1 MNFLNKISPL
11 KHNVIVSTITTLSG
25 QTLLILTGIIAAR
38 SLGPE
43 GRGHLALLMLFPT
56 IISQIVLLGLPR
68 SVIHFVAKDAN
79 TAHEVI
85 NEIKIIIGI
94 QLLLGVLL
102 TYISLHVYMVYY
114 NFQEDLFYFLVL
126 IIPGL
131 FAQQYGQALL
141 QGLHKFSLFNIFRL
155 LPLFIYAMV
164 LLIAYFA
171 NSVTLT
177 SIILMWIIIN
187 FLLGLLTLFI
197 SVKGIW
203 QPTMKTTDTE
213 QKEILNF
220 ALKGFIGS
228 FSPLTT
234 LRLDQLVA
242 GFFLSPASLG
252 IYVVAQAFVNL
263 PMFISVSVS
272 SIIYPVI
279 SRETNQQRQYALL
292 QKALISTML
301 ISLGLVLVLVFSVPL
316 LVPLFFGEEFR
327 EAILISQILLIGAF
341 FMASCSV
348 LNECLRGIGNPQIS
362 SRIEIFL
369 MIIFF
374 ILSVITVPIYALY
387 GLAASL
393 SISYLLSFIVTLT
406 SLSMIRK
413 RTGF

>member
-1 MNFLNKISPL
+1 MKLIRRISPL
-11 KHNVIVSTITTLSG
+11 KHNVIISTITTLSG

-102 TYISLHVYMVYY
+102 TYISLHIYMDYY

-141 QGLHKFSLFNIFRL
+141 QGLHKFSLFNIFRV

-164 LLIAYFA
+164 LLIAYLA

-177 SIILMWIIIN
+177 FIILMWIIIN

-197 SVKGIW
+197 SVKDIF
-203 QPTMKTTDTE
+203 QPIMKTTNTE
-213 QKEILNF
+213 QKGILNF

-242 GFFLSPASLG
+242 GFFLSPTSLG

-263 PMFISVSVS
+263 PQFISVSVS

-301 ISLGLVLVLVFSVPL
+301 ISLGFVLVLFFSVPL

-327 EAILISQILLIGAF
+327 EAILISQILLIGVF
-341 FMASCSV
+341 FLASRSV
-348 LNECLRGIGNPQIS
+348 LNECLRGIGKPEISTQTEFVVLAVFLFCGIWLIQNYQI
-362 SRIEIFL
+362 
-369 MIIFF
+369 
-374 ILSVITVPIYALY
+374 T
-387 GLAASL
+387 GLALSM
-393 SISYLLSFIVTLT
+393 SISYFVAFFIASTQAI
-406 SLSMIRK
+406 SIK
-413 RTGF
+413 KE